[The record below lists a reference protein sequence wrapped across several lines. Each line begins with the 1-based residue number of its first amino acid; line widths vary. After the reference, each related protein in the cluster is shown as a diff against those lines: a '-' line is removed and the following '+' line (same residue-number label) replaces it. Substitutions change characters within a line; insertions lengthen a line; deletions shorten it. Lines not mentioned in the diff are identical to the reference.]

1 MMALAALTRD
11 EAMTFED
18 LFLLEYGRV
27 ANVALRILG
36 DRAAAE
42 DVAQEAFSSFARRR
56 IAIGDASRGWL
67 CAAAAHGALNELRS
81 RRRRDA
87 RERTVVRLESRTVVT
102 SDPFDAVAR
111 EQSRESVCEALERL
125 PERSAALLALRY
137 SGLSYRE
144 IAVALRI
151 DEAQIGTLL
160 ARAQSA
166 FRKELDD
173 ERAR

>member
-1 MMALAALTRD
+1 MTVLAALAID
-11 EAMTFED
+11 EAMTFEE
-18 LFLLEYGRV
+18 LFLLEYSRV

-42 DVAQEAFSSFARRR
+42 DVAQEAFASFSRRR
-56 IAIGDASRGWL
+56 VRIGDGSRGWL
-67 CAAAAHGALNELRS
+67 CAAAVHGALNELRS
-81 RRRRDA
+81 RRRRDS
-87 RERTVVRLESRTVVT
+87 RERTVVRLESPAIAP
-102 SDPFDAVAR
+102 DPFEAVALEQTR
-111 EQSRESVCEALERL
+111 EAVRQAMKRL
-125 PERSAALLALRY
+125 PERSAELLSLRY
-137 SGLSYRE
+137 AGLSYKE
-144 IAVALRI
+144 IAVALRL

>member
-1 MMALAALTRD
+1 MTVLAALAID
-11 EAMTFED
+11 DVMTFEE
-18 LFLLEYGRV
+18 LFLLEYNRV

-42 DVAQEAFSSFARRR
+42 DVAQEAFASFSRRR
-56 IAIGDASRGWL
+56 VRIGDGSRGWL
-67 CAAAAHGALNELRS
+67 CTAAVHGALNELRS
-81 RRRRDA
+81 RRRRDT
-87 RERTVVRLESRTVVT
+87 RERTVVRLENPAVA
-102 SDPFDAVAR
+102 SDPFDAVALEQTR
-111 EQSRESVCEALERL
+111 EAVRKTMKRL
-125 PERSAALLALRY
+125 PERSAELLSLRY
-137 SGLSYRE
+137 AGLPYKE
-144 IAVALRI
+144 IAVALGL

>member
-1 MMALAALTRD
+1 MTVLAALTID
-11 EAMTFED
+11 EPMTFEE
-18 LFLLEYGRV
+18 LFLLEYNRV

-42 DVAQEAFSSFARRR
+42 DVAQEAFASFSRRR
-56 IAIGDASRGWL
+56 MRIGDGTRGWL
-67 CAAAAHGALNELRS
+67 CTAAVHGALNELRS
-81 RRRRDA
+81 RRRRDT
-87 RERTVVRLESRTVVT
+87 RERTVARLDGLSMAA
-102 SDPFDAVAR
+102 DPFETV
-111 EQSRESVCEALERL
+111 ALEQTREAVRQVMKRL
-125 PERSAALLALRY
+125 PERSAELLSLRY
-137 SGLSYRE
+137 AGLSYKE
-144 IAVALRI
+144 IAVALRL

>member
-1 MMALAALTRD
+1 MTVLAALARAET
-11 EAMTFED
+11 MTFEE

-42 DVAQEAFSSFARRR
+42 DVAQEAFAAFSRRAG
-56 IAIGDASRGWL
+56 AIGENSRGWL
-67 CAAAAHGALNELRS
+67 CSAAAHGALNELRT
-81 RRRRDA
+81 RRRRDL
-87 RERTVVRLESRTVVT
+87 REHAVVRLADRSTMP
-102 SDPFDAVAR
+102 DPSETVAR
-111 EQSRESVCEALERL
+111 EEDRATVRAVLRRL
-125 PERSAALLALRY
+125 PERSAALLALRHA
-137 SGLSYRE
+137 GLTYRE
-144 IAVALRI
+144 IAVALRL

-160 ARAQSA
+160 TRAQSA